1 MGIGKQ
7 SSASRQSVQIGRF
20 DLRMPTQATD
30 PVVQIIN
37 GQKQNVLFFRFG
49 TGVHYRE
56 GQKGNESKGVEK
68 EFHAKGL

>member
-1 MGIGKQ
+1 MSIRKQ
-7 SSASRQSVQIGRF
+7 SPPCRQSIQIGRL

-30 PVVQIIN
+30 PIIQIIN